1 VNLSMHTSVIR
12 LVVISVI
19 TLPLCHAQNGQFPA
33 DRPPINGPLTAIPVP
48 LPDLT
53 GFVVDKQAAIV
64 LGKALFWDQQAG
76 SDGLACGSCHF
87 HAGADNRVK
96 NQVDP
101 GLRNTVPSAQNVFNP
116 MGSGKKGGPNS
127 TLARLD
133 YPFHRLADTTDR
145 NSAVLFDTNDVTS
158 SQGVFRGDF
167 SNINS
172 LASTKNAEAC
182 VAALDPTFN
191 VGGINTRAV
200 EPRNT
205 PSMINAIF
213 NVRNFWDGRAN
224 NVFNGRNPFGRRD
237 PTAGI
242 DPANSVLVV
251 DARGSN
257 MKPLAVAIVDASLAS
272 QSVGPPGSNLEM
284 SCNGRTFEAIGQ
296 KLLLRNPS
304 SLTAVTVPLSG
315 QTIDPTDSVLGKY
328 SGGPAKGL
336 TVSYESLIKGAFDK
350 KFWMGTALTADGYR
364 QIEKNF
370 SMFWGLSIMLY
381 ESTLV
386 SDDTPFDRYMN
397 GDLTAMTT
405 QQVTGFLQVFVGKG
419 GCNFCHAGPEFSGA
433 ASTLANLK
441 PLGAQVEHMIMGD
454 GAIGLYDSGFYNIG
468 VRSPGDDI
476 GAGGTDPYGYPLTWT
491 RQMKNVVVPGNSL
504 TSMFG
509 IVPDLF
515 NVFTCNFLAAPCVP
529 VTNDARDAVD
539 GSFKVPILRNVEL
552 TGPYFHNGG
561 QATLEQVVE
570 FYNRGGDGAGTDAAN
585 TTGYGINPTNRAPA
599 ILPLNL
605 TVDDKANV
613 VAFLK
618 ALTDERVRWEK
629 APFDHPS
636 LTVPNG
642 HSFNEN
648 SVLRNGNTVYAMDNL
663 MIVPATG
670 AGGRAAA
677 GLPALG
683 SFDAVLG
690 R

>member
-1 VNLSMHTSVIR
+1 MHTCVIR
-12 LVVISVI
+12 LAAVVTSAISVS
-19 TLPLCHAQNGQFPA
+19 LCLAQNGQFPA
-33 DRPPINGPLTAIPVP
+33 DRPPINGPLTAVPVP
-48 LPDLT
+48 VPNLT
-53 GFVVDKQAAIV
+53 GFVTDKQSAIA

-96 NQVDP
+96 NQIDP
-101 GLRNTVPSAQNVFNP
+101 GLRNTTASLQNVFNP
-116 MGSGKKGGPNS
+116 MGSGKRGGPNS
-127 TLARLD
+127 TLSRLD
-133 YPFHRLADTTDR
+133 YPFHKLADTTDR
-145 NSAVLFDTNDVTS
+145 NSAVIFDTNDVTS

-172 LASTKNAEAC
+172 LANTKNAEAC
-182 VAALDPTFN
+182 VAAADPTFN

-205 PSMINAIF
+205 PTMINAIF

-242 DPANSVLVV
+242 DPFNSVLVADV
-251 DARGSN
+251 RGNN
-257 MKPLAVAIVDASLAS
+257 MTPFPVAIADASLAS

-304 SLTAVTVPLSG
+304 SLAPVTVPLSG
-315 QTIDPTDSVLGKY
+315 QTVDPTDSVLGIY

-336 TVSYESLIKGAFDK
+336 NVSYESLIKRAFDP
-350 KFWMGTALTADGYR
+350 KFWRGNGLTGDGYR

-397 GDLTAMTT
+397 GDITAMST

-419 GCNFCHAGPEFSGA
+419 GCNFCHAGPEFTGA
-433 ASTLANLK
+433 ASELAKLK

-454 GAIGLYDSGFYNIG
+454 GVIGLYDSGFYNIG
-468 VRSPGDDI
+468 VRPPGDDI
-476 GAGGTDPYGYPLTWT
+476 GAGGTDPFGNPLTWT
-491 RQMKNVVVPGNSL
+491 RQATLAVAAGQSAV
-504 TSMFG
+504 SMFG
-509 IVPDLF
+509 IGVDVF
-515 NVFTCNFLAAPCVP
+515 NVFTCNFLAEPCVP
-529 VTNDARDAVD
+529 ITPGARDAVD
-539 GSFKVPILRNVEL
+539 GSFKVPSLRNVEL

-585 TTGYGINPTNRAPA
+585 TTGFGINATNRAPA

-618 ALTDERVRWEK
+618 ALTDDRVRWEK

-642 HSFNEN
+642 HMFNEN

-677 GLPALG
+677 GLPPLG
-683 SFDAVLG
+683 AFDAGLG